1 MQNQTMPAV
10 FTNHGGG
17 PMPLTGPN
25 EHKDM
30 YQHLKSVRETYPN
43 PKAIII
49 ISAHWEESQFS
60 LLDEDAPGLLFD
72 YYGFPA

>member
-1 MQNQTMPAV
+1 
-10 FTNHGGG
+10 
-17 PMPLTGPN
+17 MPLTGPN